1 MEKEEEAGDERK
13 AKCIFIEKYPIPLI
27 VVKSDGGFNYDT
39 TDLACIKHR
48 LLNLKADRLVY
59 VTDLGQREHFEM
71 IFAAAKK
78 TGWLQKQRVD
88 HMGFG
93 VVLGEDRKK
102 FSTRKGVSVK
112 LMDLINESKEKAL
125 AQLKSREKE

>member
-1 MEKEEEAGDERK
+1 M
-13 AKCIFIEKYPIPLI
+13 
-27 VVKSDGGFNYDT
+27 VVKSDGGYGYDT
-39 TDLACIKHR
+39 TDLACAKYRIFD
-48 LLNLKADRLVY
+48 LKVDRSVY

-78 TGWLQKQRVD
+78 IGWLTHQRFD

-93 VVLGEDRKK
+93 VVLGEDKKK
-102 FSTRKGVSVK
+102 FSTRKGKSVK

-125 AQLKSREKE
+125 AQLKSR